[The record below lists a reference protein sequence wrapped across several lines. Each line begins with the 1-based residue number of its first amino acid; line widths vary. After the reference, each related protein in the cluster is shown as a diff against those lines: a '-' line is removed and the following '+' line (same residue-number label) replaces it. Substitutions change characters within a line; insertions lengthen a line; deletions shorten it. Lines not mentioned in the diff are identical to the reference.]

1 MKDMFKRK
9 LIRTSVAEVIEVT
22 PQDNPEVFKRANID
36 VLYKNMLENQR
47 KEKIKRNII
56 LSTAALSLGVL
67 TFLTY

>member
-56 LSTAALSLGVL
+56 LSTAVLSLGVV

>member
-1 MKDMFKRK
+1 MFKRK

-36 VLYKNMLENQR
+36 VLYKKMLENQR

>member
-56 LSTAALSLGVL
+56 LSTAVLSLGVL

>member
-1 MKDMFKRK
+1 MFKRK

-56 LSTAALSLGVL
+56 LSTVALSLGVL